1 MSKFLNLVENN
12 LPPQDL
18 DKNREVIQELQR
30 LFDSKGIKATP
41 KTFRDIITIT
51 LGNKLIDLELKHV
64 SEKIGEEDEDVLASV
79 LGMDPTKLMKNP
91 RFCNSKFELSYF
103 EAKLQFEEEVL
114 LRDDYYNVIIN
125 LRIGRPKNANDY
137 RSQDTSLQS

>member
-91 RFCNSKFELSYF
+91 PI
-103 EAKLQFEEEVL
+103 AKAKKDMETG
-114 LRDDYYNVIIN
+114 IM
-125 LRIGRPKNANDY
+125 KMANDLKASVANTNKARY
-137 RSQDTSLQS
+137 